1 MMCLKLFCDI
11 GHWFQN
17 DREAEEAA
25 LQAIYSWNSG
35 HALQAMGMTFPKCM
49 DYFTQKLSIHY
60 IC

>member
-25 LQAIYSWNSG
+25 LQAIYARVN
-35 HALQAMGMTFPKCM
+35 
-49 DYFTQKLSIHY
+49 KLMELWPCTTGNGYDIP
-60 IC
+60 